1 MKSWHTTITC
11 LFSRKPTKNSKFE
24 NVMRRASA
32 LETSSN
38 LRGLQDLQKIIL
50 RSVQSAHICDA
61 YLQDA
66 HSATTELIWPDALGI
81 TCVIP
86 WSQTNFSYHVTKYLH
101 PPIQEQKHPLNL
113 ATDIILP
120 TCWHPTSIITTLG
133 MIGKNYPAGIFSQS
147 ANHKVTYVYPLG
159 IGWVDGGN
167 HSIAQGIIRGD
178 GLLHQYSYVEIYDLI
193 KHIRY
198 NGLGWE
204 VQNTK
209 EHAGYPRYP
218 EFGWAWEIGRM
229 IAGLEGKL

>member
-66 HSATTELIWPDALGI
+66 HSAKTELIWPDALGI

-86 WSQTNFSYHVTKYLH
+86 WSQTNFSYHV
-101 PPIQEQKHPLNL
+101 
-113 ATDIILP
+113 
-120 TCWHPTSIITTLG
+120 
-133 MIGKNYPAGIFSQS
+133 
-147 ANHKVTYVYPLG
+147 
-159 IGWVDGGN
+159 
-167 HSIAQGIIRGD
+167 
-178 GLLHQYSYVEIYDLI
+178 
-193 KHIRY
+193 
-198 NGLGWE
+198 
-204 VQNTK
+204 
-209 EHAGYPRYP
+209 
-218 EFGWAWEIGRM
+218 
-229 IAGLEGKL
+229 